1 MTQISVNLSP
11 LTYPYDSSNIAVKAS
26 FKNEAKSTCYEVP
39 GYLLM
44 EDNNPHGRLQINN
57 KLTGEKP
64 EYLGPKIKIQ
74 PSYVAIQ
81 PGETKDFEVSLQDY
95 DLKKGETYGVKYLS
109 SLTYYECGKLQSSP
123 YTDFTESNIIDIK
136 V

>member
-1 MTQISVNLSP
+1 MTPISVNLSL
-11 LTYPYDSSNIAVKAS
+11 LTYPSDNSNIAIKAS

-44 EDNNPHGRLQINN
+44 EDDNPHGNLQISN
-57 KLTGEKP
+57 KLTGKEP
-64 EYLGPKIKIQ
+64 EYLGPQIKIK

-95 DLKKGETYGVKYLS
+95 DLRKGETYNVKYLS
-109 SLTYYECGKLQSSP
+109 SLTYYECGRLSSP
-123 YTDFTESNIIDIK
+123 HSGFAESNVIDIK

>member
-1 MTQISVNLSP
+1 MTPISVNLSP
-11 LTYPYDSSNIAVKAS
+11 LTYLSDSSNIAIKAS

-44 EDNNPHGRLQINN
+44 EDNNPHGNLQISN
-57 KLTGEKP
+57 KLTGEEP
-64 EYLGPKIKIQ
+64 EYLGPQIKIK
-74 PSYVAIQ
+74 PSYVTIQ

-95 DLKKGETYGVKYLS
+95 DLRKGETYSVKYLS
-109 SLTYYECGKLQSSP
+109 SRTYYECGKPSSP
-123 YTDFTESNIIDIK
+123 YRDFAESNIIDIK

>member
-1 MTQISVNLSP
+1 VADISVNLSP
-11 LTYPYDSSNIAVKAS
+11 VICPSDNSNISLKAS
-26 FKNEAKSTCYEVP
+26 FRNEARSTCYEFP

-44 EDNNPHGRLQINN
+44 EDNNPHGNLQINN

-64 EYLGPKIKIQ
+64 KYFGPAIKIQ

-95 DLKKGETYGVKYLS
+95 DLIKGETYSVKYLS
-109 SLTYYECGKLQSSP
+109 SLTYHECGKLSDS
-123 YTDFTESNIIDIK
+123 YHSFIESNIIDIK